1 MVRIMNFSDY
11 IIDKSDYE
19 FFESLPMDEKLL
31 FLYDLICDDIYGA
44 GSDES
49 MQFTEP
55 VIEVNEFESMLKD
68 FENKLYSIVSA
79 FINNNEK
86 VNIFIINDRIILNS
100 ESLSKLNDAV
110 QSLFIN
116 GYILREHELT
126 INSLIIFHQ
135 HRYYK
140 AFNIIG
146 RSSRISLN

>member
-1 MVRIMNFSDY
+1 MNFSDY

-19 FFESLPMDEKLL
+19 FFESLSMDEKLL

-44 GSDES
+44 GSAEP

-55 VIEVNEFESMLKD
+55 VIEINKFESMLKD
-68 FENKLYSIVSA
+68 FENKLYSIVAA
-79 FINNNEK
+79 FINDNKK
-86 VNIFIINDRIILNS
+86 VNILFINDRIILNS

-110 QSLFIN
+110 QSLFLN
-116 GYILREHELT
+116 GYILREHELN

-135 HRYYK
+135 QRYCK